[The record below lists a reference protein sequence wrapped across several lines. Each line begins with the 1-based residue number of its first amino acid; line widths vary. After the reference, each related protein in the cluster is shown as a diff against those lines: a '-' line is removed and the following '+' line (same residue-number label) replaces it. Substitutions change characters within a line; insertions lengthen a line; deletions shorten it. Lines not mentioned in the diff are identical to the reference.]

1 MVESRENMQPGRT
14 NKRRPGLPATRAPTS
29 ACAFPGHGCADLS
42 AAPLFAVLPFLVVE
56 RRSLGVR
63 AWGIA
68 QAAPGPCGAAPV
80 LESRE
85 EMRCAVDR

>member
-1 MVESRENMQPGRT
+1 MLALSLR
-14 NKRRPGLPATRAPTS
+14 
-29 ACAFPGHGCADLS
+29 HGCADLS
-42 AAPLFAVLPFLVVE
+42 AASLFAVLPFLVVE
-56 RRSLGVR
+56 RRGVGVT
-63 AWGIA
+63 ACGIA

>member
-1 MVESRENMQPGRT
+1 VLALSLR
-14 NKRRPGLPATRAPTS
+14 
-29 ACAFPGHGCADLS
+29 HGCADLS
-42 AAPLFAVLPFLVVE
+42 AASLFAVLPFLVVE
-56 RRSLGVR
+56 RRGVGVP